1 MQQAYRALRVVS
13 EEQTIHMV
21 LSPNPTKL
29 MLTELATACSSLN
42 AEGRGGVKAIVFDF
56 SAETTLNVEDRA
68 QLQPEIER
76 ASAAVRAV
84 AEPVLAVVRTTPSPA
99 ASILIQAADLTLVAH
114 DALLLI
120 PGQHGT
126 EGGTLPGMQ
135 AARMGYVTWS
145 VPAREVN
152 AEMRRVLDMLR
163 GKSAAAL
170 RNVKAS
176 IRLSAEAIAQPD
188 PTTGAGLR
196 DSASARL
203 EALKRV
209 NTLYLTE
216 VMQTADAHEGLRAF
230 LEKRD
235 PEWKN
240 Q

>member
-1 MQQAYRALRVVS
+1 MQQAYRALRVVA
-13 EEQTIHMV
+13 EEQTIRIV
-21 LSPNPTKL
+21 VSPNPTKL
-29 MLTELATACSSLN
+29 MLTELSTACASLG
-42 AEGRGGVKAIVFDF
+42 AEGSGGIKAIVFDF
-56 SAETTLNVEDRA
+56 SAETSLNIEDRA

-76 ASAAVRAV
+76 AYAAVRAV

-99 ASILIQAADLTLVAH
+99 ASTLIQVADLTLVAH
-114 DALLLI
+114 DAMLLI
-120 PGQHGT
+120 PGQHST
-126 EGGTLPGMQ
+126 EGGTLPGIQ

-176 IRLSAEAIAQPD
+176 IRLGAEALAQPN
-188 PTTGAGLR
+188 PTGTGLR
-196 DSASARL
+196 DNASARL

>member
-1 MQQAYRALRVVS
+1 MQQAYRALRVVA
-13 EEQTIHMV
+13 EEQTIRIV
-21 LSPNPTKL
+21 VSPNPTKL
-29 MLTELATACSSLN
+29 MLTELSTACASLG
-42 AEGRGGVKAIVFDF
+42 AEGSSGIKAIVLDF
-56 SAETTLNVEDRA
+56 SAETSLNVEDRA
-68 QLQPEIER
+68 QLQAEIER
-76 ASAAVRAV
+76 AYAAVRAV
-84 AEPVLAVVRTTPSPA
+84 AEPVLAIVRTTPSPA
-99 ASILIQAADLTLVAH
+99 ASTLIQAADLTLVAH
-114 DALLLI
+114 DAMLLI

-126 EGGTLPGMQ
+126 EGGTLPGVQ
-135 AARMGYVTWS
+135 AAHMGYVTWS

-176 IRLSAEAIAQPD
+176 IRLGTEAIAQAD
-188 PTTGAGLR
+188 PTHTGLR
-196 DSASARL
+196 DNASARL

-209 NTLYLTE
+209 NSLYLTE